1 MIIRDESG
9 NSFTTDREDIAERE
23 IWNDNKAT
31 TIGGRVKSQADSTH
45 LQIDC
50 ELLLTNAEYITLKAI
65 LENFGDELF
74 YTPNRILF
82 GRSTA
87 EEMKVVASVPKI
99 KSRASGKTIGGD
111 IAYIFTLQLEEVI
124 D

>member
-1 MIIRDESG
+1 MILRDESG
-9 NSFTTDREDIAERE
+9 NSFTTIREDIAERE
-23 IWNDNKAT
+23 VWNDNKAT
-31 TIGGRVKSQADSTH
+31 TIGGRVKSQADSTR

-50 ELLLTNAEYITLKAI
+50 ELLLTNEEYINLKAI

-87 EEMKVVASVPKI
+87 AEMKVIASSPKI
-99 KSRASGKTIGGD
+99 KSRASGQTIGGD